1 MGRSRRSHGI
11 HLEASRSERVNHAGE
26 PVTYI
31 KALCGEEAGAH
42 WSWTNMRQLDEFEAH
57 PAGQCS
63 ECAKK
68 HALAKL
74 KAMPELSLGE
84 PIKAPESAWSGY
96 KSIYP
101 AIYKGEVVGLITIEH
116 GWGKPW
122 SVECFRAGYEDWRG
136 GYDVKQGLPSK
147 YSALVLVPELVAAG
161 RLETKAAIEAKEVAY
176 KWQKV
181 QADEI
186 RIVEHEAWARNKAA
200 KDAERARQ
208 LAETA
213 EGLEAIARRD
223 LSSAERAALAAAYR
237 EITGKDLPCPS
248 ATELSHA

>member
-1 MGRSRRSHGI
+1 MGRSRHGI
-11 HLEASRSERVNHAGE
+11 HLEVSRSERANYAGE

-42 WSWTNMRQLDEFEAH
+42 WNGNLIYPLAEFEARSER
-57 PAGQCS
+57 QCS

-74 KAMPELSLGE
+74 KTMPELSLGE
-84 PIKAPESAWSGY
+84 PIKARPGGIWSSY

-122 SVECFRAGYEDWRG
+122 SVECFRAGYEDWQG

-176 KWQKV
+176 KWHKV

-186 RIVEHEAWARNKAA
+186 RIVEREAWARNKAV

-208 LAETA
+208 LAEVA

-223 LSSAERAALAAAYR
+223 LSSAERAALAAAYLD
-237 EITGKDLPCPS
+237 ITGKDLPCLVPD
-248 ATELSHA
+248 A